1 MLQQPENGSERYVVP
16 INAWEDV
23 LPMDIMPN
31 PLYRAIL
38 VEDIEEMEQLGI
50 IECDDEDFALC
61 SFACPSK
68 IDVGGTIRQGLDLM
82 EKESEIFGNRTIS
95 GFLSQ
100 VGAEEGMASDQVVWS
115 EQSRL
120 HLSYTMTLGGTGTTL
135 VATHDADGQAVATS
149 GTMSTGHHGIR
160 AGDMLM

>member
-1 MLQQPENGSERYVVP
+1 MRRPAIHCRVPEWIIVNRHIHRLFFVQRLVLGDVLGLVLCDGLFLLLFLVALLSSSDSAPSAISISTCSISESNGFDFNTSKNGSERYVVP

-50 IECDDEDFALC
+50 WECDDEDFALC

-68 IDVGGTIRQGLDLM
+68 INVGSVIREGLSLL
-82 EKESEIFGNRTIS
+82 ER
-95 GFLSQ
+95 
-100 VGAEEGMASDQVVWS
+100 EG
-115 EQSRL
+115 
-120 HLSYTMTLGGTGTTL
+120 
-135 VATHDADGQAVATS
+135 
-149 GTMSTGHHGIR
+149 
-160 AGDMLM
+160 